1 MAYLDA
7 LMDQMD
13 PQKPKGPMEGFAP
26 GGASPAP
33 KVGGIQAPVD
43 PKMPIDPIQAPPSQP
58 AKNYLEG
65 SGAFDQT
72 KLNDPT
78 HNTERYQL
86 ARVQR
91 NHDPSLG
98 ITDAFLAEANGLGIG
113 DFYKDSGDRLGV
125 RNARNGARWTDGV
138 GDVITNY
145 TGEGAKGWVP
155 LMTGDGGEAP
165 QGGMGQSPMAAMQSM
180 PGLASVLDGSGAD
193 QQIAQGVQ
201 QYSEPSKYLQA
212 LLAQL
217 GGQQ

>member
-1 MAYLDA
+1 LPTM
-7 LMDQMD
+7 
-13 PQKPKGPMEGFAP
+13 
-26 GGASPAP
+26 GGVSA
-33 KVGGIQAPVD
+33 GGIQAPVD
-43 PKMPIDPIQAPPSQP
+43 PLTPIQAPPSQP

-65 SGAFDQT
+65 SGAFDQA

-86 ARVQR
+86 ARVQK

-98 ITDAFLAEANGLGIG
+98 ITDAFLADANALGIG

-125 RNARNGARWTDGV
+125 RNARNGARWTDGI

-155 LMTGDGGEAP
+155 LMTGDGGEAAP
-165 QGGMGQSPMAAMQSM
+165 QGGGMGQSPMAAMQGI

-193 QQIAQGVQ
+193 QQIAQGVS